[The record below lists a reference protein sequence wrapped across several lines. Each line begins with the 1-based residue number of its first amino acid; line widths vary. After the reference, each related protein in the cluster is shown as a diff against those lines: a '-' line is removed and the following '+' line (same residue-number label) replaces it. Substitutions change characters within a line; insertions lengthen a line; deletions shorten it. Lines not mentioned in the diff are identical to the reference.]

1 VAAYRAESET
11 QARIAGLEGERDGF
25 GDFLAAG
32 PALVKAVDL
41 PDVIA
46 ETRQKSPA
54 TLTVY
59 RTRKPGDLPAGDFT
73 GDPVAV
79 AGAWM
84 AQQLD
89 AWRFVQADYFE
100 PINEPEPPTPAKW
113 QWLDAFTQ
121 ECLRIADVWGR
132 RLALFA
138 FA

>member
-1 VAAYRAESET
+1 RGIDVAGRRPARSVRHPAHGRMDTPGAFSALLGHIGPNYAVCEAIVAAYRAESET

-59 RTRKPGDLPAGDFT
+59 RTRKRGDLPAGDFT

-89 AWRFVQADYFE
+89 AWRFV
-100 PINEPEPPTPAKW
+100 
-113 QWLDAFTQ
+113 
-121 ECLRIADVWGR
+121 
-132 RLALFA
+132 
-138 FA
+138 